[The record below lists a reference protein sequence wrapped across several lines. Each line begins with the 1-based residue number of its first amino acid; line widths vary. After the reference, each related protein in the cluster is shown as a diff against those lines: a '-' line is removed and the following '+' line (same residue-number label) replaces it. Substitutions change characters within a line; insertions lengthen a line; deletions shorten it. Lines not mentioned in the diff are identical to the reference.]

1 MNVAMEKTTV
11 GPGMINSPMSRQ
23 RLLTSRL
30 KALSA
35 PSGTAA
41 NNLSPEL
48 SPGKDGGEPRA
59 VRRRCLQNFVNH
71 VVVKNINRKVLQWN
85 QFGKKHCE

>member
-1 MNVAMEKTTV
+1 MERRNGKNIRRAGHDKQPYGT
-11 GPGMINSPMSRQ
+11 P
-23 RLLTSRL
+23 TSSH
-30 KALSA
+30 KSIVKMAA

-59 VRRRCLQNFVNH
+59 VRRGCFQFLTFG
-71 VVVKNINRKVLQWN
+71 VL
-85 QFGKKHCE
+85 